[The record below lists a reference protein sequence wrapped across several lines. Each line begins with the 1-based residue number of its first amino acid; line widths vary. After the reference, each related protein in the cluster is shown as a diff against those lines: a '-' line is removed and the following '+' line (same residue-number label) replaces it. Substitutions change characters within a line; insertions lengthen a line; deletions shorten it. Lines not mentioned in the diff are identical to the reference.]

1 MLRPAR
7 REDLAAILDIANEAI
22 RTTTAVYSY
31 APGSMDERIA
41 WVEQKERAGLPV
53 LVCELDGGVAGFAT
67 FGPFR
72 PWPAYKYT
80 VEHSLYVHRDRRA
93 KAWAKACSWS

>member
-41 WVEQKERAGLPV
+41 WFEQKERAGLPV